1 MHTTLYKI
9 NDQDPLYNTTTL
21 SPHPLIAYMG
31 KKKKIY
37 IYVLMEVKQVV
48 VEGKKKY
55 PQYCNS
61 PVYSISNDD
70 IKTEETKKKC

>member
-1 MHTTLYKI
+1 
-9 NDQDPLYNTTTL
+9 
-21 SPHPLIAYMG
+21 
-31 KKKKIY
+31 
-37 IYVLMEVKQVV
+37 MEVKQVV

-70 IKTEETKKKC
+70 IKTEETKKKCWHYSPRGAVTWAGVTSLEAG